1 MENKKTRVCPLER
14 ADHLDTRWRRW
25 TQNPHRVLSPYLK
38 KGMRALDFGCG
49 PGFFTIEMARLVGSS
64 GHVFAADLQEGMLEK
79 LKARIGDSE
88 LAGRITLHKCQDDQI
103 GLNDAIDFALAYYV
117 MHELPD
123 QAAFF
128 RELAV
133 LLIPGG
139 EVLIVEPPFHASRKG
154 FVKMIEKATA
164 AGFRTV
170 EGPKGLFN
178 KLVRLKKEPGAALQA
193 VKGE

>member
-1 MENKKTRVCPLER
+1 MEDKKTRVCPLER
-14 ADHLDTRWRRW
+14 ADHLDTWWRRW

-38 KGMRALDFGCG
+38 KGMRVLDFGCG

-79 LKARIGDSE
+79 LKARIADSE
-88 LAGRITLHKCQDDQI
+88 LTGSITLHKCQDDQI
-103 GLNDAIDFALAYYV
+103 GLNEEIDFALAYYV

-128 RELAV
+128 RELAA

-139 EVLIVEPPFHASRKG
+139 EVLIVEPPFHVSRKG
-154 FVKMIEKATA
+154 FAKMIEKANA
-164 AGFRTV
+164 AGLRTV
-170 EGPKGLFN
+170 EGPKGFFN
-178 KLVRLKKEPGAALQA
+178 KLVRLKKEPGAA
-193 VKGE
+193 